1 VSKFSDADTLEMT
14 MYMGDGKDPAFTV
27 TYKRK
32 K

>member
-1 VSKFSDADTLEMT
+1 MPDDDTVNMT
-14 MYMGDGKDPAFTV
+14 MYIGDGKDPAFTV